1 MTYQPL
7 IKFANFLTTFVK
19 IILFTLTAVEILKKY
34 WGFDSFRKQQED
46 IVQSAINGR
55 DTFALLPTGGGKSIC
70 FQVPGIAREG
80 ICLVISPL
88 IALMQDQVKNLK
100 SKGLKAA
107 AITSGMSRREIDIIL
122 DNAKFG
128 ALDFLYVSPERLKT
142 DIFLVRFRQMKISLI
157 AIDEAHCISQW
168 GHDFRP
174 PYLEV
179 YKLRD
184 IHPDVPMIA
193 VTATATKEVREDII
207 QQLQMRNTNY
217 FEGDFTRDNISYEVY
232 AVENKRNAILKA
244 CQRFSGSTGI
254 IYCQTR
260 RETKEVTKLLIAHN
274 FSAGVYHGGMPGEER
289 KKKLEAW
296 LNNEIR
302 IVVATN
308 AFGMGIDKPDVRFVL
323 HYEIPNN
330 LEAYFQEA
338 GRSGRDGKASRNM
351 AFYTEVDLIK
361 MQQRIEQQ
369 FPPIDFIKTVYRAL
383 CNHFSIAI
391 GSGANESYGLDIREL
406 IKKYDFDAVTTYNA
420 LKILELNGSIL
431 FNEAVFHPTKLKF
444 IVSNKTLYNFQ
455 LKNEQYDPLIS
466 FLSRSN
472 PGIFSNYYEVNEA
485 RIAQQLKKSKLQI
498 HKDLKYIEKQGLADI
513 TWQSELPQV
522 TLLHERLPDEY
533 MQIDRK
539 VYQTRKEV
547 ATKKLQSMIDFV
559 QKPTCRSILL
569 LKYFGQEGKPCGK
582 CDVCLAGEKS
592 NYSSQELQ
600 HIVEDLIRDKGY
612 SLDEFLEEIKGVERH
627 HLAGILNWMMDE
639 DLITFKDG
647 VFMKAE

>member
-1 MTYQPL
+1 M
-7 IKFANFLTTFVK
+7 
-19 IILFTLTAVEILKKY
+19 TAVEILKKY

-80 ICLVISPL
+80 VCLVVSPL
-88 IALMQDQVKNLK
+88 IALMQDQVQNLK
-100 SKGLKAA
+100 SKGLNAA

-128 ALDFLYVSPERLKT
+128 GLDFLYVSPERLKT
-142 DIFLVRFRQMKISLI
+142 DIFISRFKQMQISLI

-174 PYLEV
+174 PYLEI
-179 YKLRD
+179 YKLRE

-193 VTATATKEVREDII
+193 VTATATKDVREDII
-207 QQLQMRNTNY
+207 EQLQMKNTNY
-217 FEGDFTRDNISYEVY
+217 FESDFERDNISYEVY

-244 CQRFSGSTGI
+244 CKRFSGSTGI
-254 IYCQTR
+254 VYCQTR
-260 RETKEVTKLLIAHN
+260 RETKEITKLLIAHN
-274 FSAGVYHGGMPGEER
+274 LSAGVYHGGMLGEER
-289 KKKLEAW
+289 EKKLKAW

-351 AFYTEVDLIK
+351 AFYSQVDLIK
-361 MQQRIEQQ
+361 MRQRIEQQ
-369 FPPIDFIKTVYRAL
+369 FPPIDFIKTIYRAL

-391 GSGANESYGLDIREL
+391 GSGANESYGLDIKEL
-406 IKKYDFDAVTTYNA
+406 VKKYDFEPLPTYNA
-420 LKILELNGSIL
+420 LKILELNGSIS
-431 FNEAVFHPTKLKF
+431 FNEAVFHPTKIKF

-472 PGIFSNYYEVNEA
+472 PGVFSNYYEVNEN
-485 RIAQQLKKSKLQI
+485 RIAQQLKKSKAQV
-498 HKDLKYIEKQGLADI
+498 HKELKYIEKQGLADI
-513 TWQSELPQV
+513 SWQSELPQV

-533 MQIDRK
+533 MRIDQK
-539 VYQTRKEV
+539 VYKTRKEV
-547 ATKKLQSMIDFV
+547 AFKKLESMLDFV
-559 QKPTCRSILL
+559 QQPICRSILL
-569 LKYFGQEGKPCGK
+569 LKYFGQEGKACGK
-582 CDVCLAGEKS
+582 CDVCLAEDKS

-600 HIVEDLIRDKGY
+600 NIIETLLHQEPQ
-612 SLDEFLEEIKGVERH
+612 SLDQFVNEIKGIQRQ
-627 HLAGILNWMMDE
+627 HLIGILNWMMDVN
-639 DLITFKDG
+639 LISYKDG
-647 VFMKAE
+647 VFFKPSK

>member
-1 MTYQPL
+1 M
-7 IKFANFLTTFVK
+7 
-19 IILFTLTAVEILKKY
+19 TAVEILKKY
-34 WGFDSFRKQQED
+34 WGFDTFRKQQED
-46 IVQSAINGR
+46 IVQSAINGH

-100 SKGLKAA
+100 SRGLKAA

-142 DIFLVRFRQMKISLI
+142 EIFIARFKQMKISLI

-174 PYLEV
+174 PYTEIH
-179 YKLRD
+179 KLRE
-184 IHPDVPMIA
+184 IHSDVPFIA
-193 VTATATKEVREDII
+193 VTATATDEVREDII
-207 QQLQMRNTNY
+207 TQLEMRNPNY
-217 FEGDFTRDNISYEVY
+217 FEGDFARENISYEVY

-244 CQRFSGSTGI
+244 CKRFMGSTGI

-260 RETKEVTKLLIAHN
+260 RETKEIARLLIAHN
-274 FSAGVYHGGMPGEER
+274 FSAGVYHGGMVGADR
-289 KKKLEAW
+289 NKKLEAW

-351 AFYTEVDLIK
+351 AFYTQIDLLR
-361 MQQRIEQQ
+361 MRQRLDNQ
-369 FPPIDFIKTVYRAL
+369 FPPIDYIKTVYRAL
-383 CNHFSIAI
+383 CNHFGIAI
-391 GSGANESYGLDIREL
+391 GSGANESYGLAIKDL
-406 IKKYDFDAVTTYNA
+406 VKKYDFDPLKTYNA

-444 IVSNKTLYNFQ
+444 IVGNKTLYNFQ
-455 LKNEQYDPLIS
+455 LKNDDYDPLIS
-466 FLSRSN
+466 YLSRSN
-472 PGIFSNYYEVNEA
+472 PGIFDNYYQLDET
-485 RIAQQLKKSKLQI
+485 RIGQKLRKSKAIIHNQLQ
-498 HKDLKYIEKQGLADI
+498 YIEKQGLADI
-513 TWQSELPQV
+513 SWQSELPQV
-522 TLLHERLPDEY
+522 TLLHERLPDDY
-533 MQIDRK
+533 MQIDKK
-539 VYQTRKEV
+539 VYQTRKDV
-547 ATKKLQSMIDFV
+547 AHKKLESMLNFV
-559 QKPTCRSILL
+559 QKPICRSILL
-569 LKYFGQEGKPCGK
+569 LNYFSQKGKPCGK
-582 CDVCLAGEKS
+582 CDVCLAEDKS
-592 NYSSQELQ
+592 NYSGEELQ
-600 HIVEDLIRDKGY
+600 RIINDLLDHKDF
-612 SLDEFLEEIKGVERH
+612 SLDDFLIEIKGVEKH
-627 HLAGILNWMMDE
+627 YLIGVLNWMMDE
-639 DLITFKDG
+639 DLIDFNAGMFSK
-647 VFMKAE
+647 E

>member
-1 MTYQPL
+1 M
-7 IKFANFLTTFVK
+7 
-19 IILFTLTAVEILKKY
+19 TAVEILKKY
-34 WGFDSFRKQQED
+34 WGFDSFRKQQEE
-46 IVQSAINGR
+46 IVQSAINGH

-88 IALMQDQVKNLK
+88 IALMQDQVKNLR
-100 SKGLKAA
+100 SRGLKAA

-128 ALDFLYVSPERLKT
+128 GLDFLYVSPERLKT
-142 DIFLVRFRQMKISLI
+142 DIFIARFKQMKISLI

-174 PYLEV
+174 PYLEI
-179 YKLRD
+179 YKLRE
-184 IHPDVPMIA
+184 IHSDVPIIA
-193 VTATATKEVREDII
+193 VTATATKEVRQDII
-207 QQLQMRNTNY
+207 EHLEMKNPNY

-244 CQRFSGSTGI
+244 CKRFSGNTGI
-254 IYCQTR
+254 VYCQTR
-260 RETKEVTKLLIAHN
+260 RETKEIARLLIAHN
-274 FSAGVYHGGMPGEER
+274 FSAGVYHGGMNGEER
-289 KKKLEAW
+289 DKKLNAW

-351 AFYTEVDLIK
+351 AFYTQVDLVK
-361 MQQRIEQQ
+361 MRQRIEKQ

-383 CNHFSIAI
+383 CNHFGIAI
-391 GSGANESYGLDIREL
+391 GSGANESYGLSIRDL
-406 IKKYDFDAVTTYNA
+406 VKKYDFDPVQTYNA

-455 LKNEQYDPLIS
+455 LKNKDYDPIIS
-466 FLSRSN
+466 YLSRSH
-472 PGIFSNYYEVNEA
+472 PGIFENYFQVDEA
-485 RIAQQLKKSKLQI
+485 RLSTKLKKSRSLI
-498 HKDLKYIEKQGLADI
+498 HKQLQYIEKQGLADI
-513 TWQSELPQV
+513 SWQSELPQV
-522 TLLHERLPDEY
+522 TLLHERLPDDY
-533 MQIDRK
+533 MQIDKK
-539 VYQTRKEV
+539 VYQIRKDV
-547 ATKKLQSMIDFV
+547 ANKKLESLIGFIQQPI
-559 QKPTCRSILL
+559 CRSILL
-569 LKYFGQEGKPCGK
+569 LKYFGQEGKACGK
-582 CDVCLAGEKS
+582 CDVCLAEERS
-592 NYSSQELQ
+592 NYSGEELQ
-600 HIVEDLIRDKGY
+600 EIIQQLLRTKSYSMEELIFE
-612 SLDEFLEEIKGVERH
+612 LKGVEKH
-627 HLAGILNWMMDE
+627 YLNGILNWMMDE
-639 DLITFKDG
+639 NLVHYEAG
-647 VFMKAE
+647 VFSQVD

>member
-1 MTYQPL
+1 
-7 IKFANFLTTFVK
+7 
-19 IILFTLTAVEILKKY
+19 LTAVEILKKY

-80 ICLVISPL
+80 VCLVVSPL
-88 IALMQDQVKNLK
+88 IALMQDQVQNLK
-100 SKGLKAA
+100 SKGLNAA

-128 ALDFLYVSPERLKT
+128 GLDFLYVSPERLKT
-142 DIFLVRFRQMKISLI
+142 DIFISRFKQMQISLI

-174 PYLEV
+174 PYLEI
-179 YKLRD
+179 YKLRE

-193 VTATATKEVREDII
+193 VTATATKDVREDII
-207 QQLQMRNTNY
+207 EQLQMKNTNY
-217 FEGDFTRDNISYEVY
+217 FESDFERDNISYEVY

-244 CQRFSGSTGI
+244 CKRFSGSTGI
-254 IYCQTR
+254 VYCQTR
-260 RETKEVTKLLIAHN
+260 RETKEITKLLIAHN
-274 FSAGVYHGGMPGEER
+274 LSAGVYHGGMLGEER
-289 KKKLEAW
+289 EKKLKAW

-351 AFYTEVDLIK
+351 AFYSQVDLIK
-361 MQQRIEQQ
+361 MRQRIEQQ
-369 FPPIDFIKTVYRAL
+369 FPPIDFIKTIYRAL

-391 GSGANESYGLDIREL
+391 GSGANESYGLDIKEL
-406 IKKYDFDAVTTYNA
+406 VKKYDFEPLPTYNA
-420 LKILELNGSIL
+420 LKILELNGSIS
-431 FNEAVFHPTKLKF
+431 FNEAVFHPTKIKF

-472 PGIFSNYYEVNEA
+472 PGVFSNYYEVNEN
-485 RIAQQLKKSKLQI
+485 RIAQQLKKSKAQV
-498 HKDLKYIEKQGLADI
+498 HKELKYIEKQGLADI
-513 TWQSELPQV
+513 SWQSELPQV

-533 MQIDRK
+533 MRIDQK
-539 VYQTRKEV
+539 VYKTRKEV
-547 ATKKLQSMIDFV
+547 AFKKLESMLDFV
-559 QKPTCRSILL
+559 QQPICRSILL
-569 LKYFGQEGKPCGK
+569 LKYFGQEGKACGK
-582 CDVCLAGEKS
+582 CDVCLAEDKS

-600 HIVEDLIRDKGY
+600 NIIETLLHQEPQ
-612 SLDEFLEEIKGVERH
+612 SLDQFVNEIKGIQRQ
-627 HLAGILNWMMDE
+627 HLIGILNWMMDVN
-639 DLITFKDG
+639 LISYKDG
-647 VFMKAE
+647 VFFKPSK

>member
-1 MTYQPL
+1 M
-7 IKFANFLTTFVK
+7 
-19 IILFTLTAVEILKKY
+19 TAVEILKKY
-34 WGFDSFRKQQED
+34 WGFDSFRKQQEE
-46 IVQSAINGR
+46 IVQSAINGH

-100 SKGLKAA
+100 SRGLNAA

-128 ALDFLYVSPERLKT
+128 GLDFLYVSPERLKT
-142 DIFLVRFRQMKISLI
+142 DIFIARFKQMKISLI

-174 PYLEV
+174 PYLEI
-179 YKLRD
+179 YKLRE
-184 IHPDVPMIA
+184 IHSDVPVIA
-193 VTATATKEVREDII
+193 VTATATDKVREDII
-207 QQLQMRNTNY
+207 EQLQLRNPNY
-217 FEGDFTRDNISYEVY
+217 FEGDFDRDNISYEVY

-244 CQRFSGSTGI
+244 CKRFSGSTGI
-254 IYCQTR
+254 VYCQTR
-260 RETKEVTKLLIAHN
+260 RETKEIARLLIAHK

-289 KKKLEAW
+289 KKKLDAW

-351 AFYTEVDLIK
+351 AFYSQVDLVR
-361 MQQRIEQQ
+361 MRQRIEQQ

-383 CNHFSIAI
+383 CNHFGIAI
-391 GSGANESYGLDIREL
+391 GSGANESYGLEIKDL
-406 IKKYDFDAVTTYNA
+406 VKKYNFDPLPTYNA

-444 IVSNKTLYNFQ
+444 IVSNKTLYSFQ
-455 LKNEQYDPLIS
+455 LKNEDYDPLIS
-466 FLSRSN
+466 YLSRSH
-472 PGIFSNYYEVNEA
+472 PGIFDNYYEVNET
-485 RIAQQLKKSKLQI
+485 RIAQQLKKTKATI
-498 HKDLKYIEKQGLADI
+498 HKQLQYIEKQGLADI
-513 TWQSELPQV
+513 SWQSELPQV
-522 TLLHERLPDEY
+522 TLLHERLPDDY
-533 MQIDRK
+533 MQIDKK
-539 VYQTRKEV
+539 VYQTRKDV
-547 ATKKLQSMIDFV
+547 AQKKLESMLNFV
-559 QKPTCRSILL
+559 QKPICRSILL
-569 LKYFGQEGKPCGK
+569 LEYFGQKGKPCGK
-582 CDVCLAGEKS
+582 CDVCLAEDKS
-592 NYSSQELQ
+592 NYSAGELQ
-600 HIVEDLIRDKGY
+600 EIINNLLYQKDF
-612 SLDEFLEEIKGVERH
+612 SLDDFLIEIKGVEKNY
-627 HLAGILNWMMDE
+627 LVGVLNWMMDE
-639 DLITFKDG
+639 NLIDFKDG
-647 VFMKAE
+647 FFLKSS

>member
-1 MTYQPL
+1 M
-7 IKFANFLTTFVK
+7 
-19 IILFTLTAVEILKKY
+19 TAVEILKKY

-46 IVQSAINGR
+46 IVQSVINGH

-80 ICLVISPL
+80 LCLVVSPL

-142 DIFLVRFRQMKISLI
+142 DIFIARFKQMKISLI

-174 PYLEV
+174 PYLEI
-179 YKLRD
+179 YKLRE
-184 IHPDVPMIA
+184 IHEDVPMIA
-193 VTATATKEVREDII
+193 VTATATEEVREDII
-207 QQLQMRNTNY
+207 EHLEMREPNY
-217 FEGDFTRDNISYEVY
+217 FEGNFARENISYEVY

-244 CQRFSGSTGI
+244 CKRFSGSTGI

-260 RETKEVTKLLIAHN
+260 RETKEVARLLIAHK
-274 FSAGVYHGGMPGEER
+274 FSAGIYHGGMTGEER
-289 KKKLEAW
+289 DKKLEAW
-296 LNNEIR
+296 LTNKIR

-351 AFYTEVDLIK
+351 AFYTEVDLYK
-361 MQQRIEQQ
+361 MRKRLDNQ

-391 GSGANESYGLDIREL
+391 GSGANESYGLDIKDL
-406 IKKYDFDAVTTYNA
+406 VSKYGFDPLPAYNA

-444 IVSNKTLYNFQ
+444 IVNNKTLYNFQ
-455 LKNEQYDPLIS
+455 LKNEKYDPIIS
-466 FLSRSN
+466 LLSRSN
-472 PGIFSNYYEVNEA
+472 PGIFSNYYKVNEA
-485 RIAQQLKKSKLQI
+485 KVAQQLKKSKTQI
-498 HKDLKYIEKQGLADI
+498 HKELQYLEKQGLVDI
-513 TWQSELPQV
+513 SWQSELPQV
-522 TLLHERLPDEY
+522 TLLHERLPDDY
-533 MQIDRK
+533 MQIDKK

-547 ATKKLQSMIDFV
+547 AFKKLESMLNFV
-559 QKPTCRSILL
+559 QEPICRSVLL
-569 LKYFGQEGKPCGK
+569 LKYFGQEGEPCGK
-582 CDVCLAGEKS
+582 CDICLAENKS
-592 NYSSQELQ
+592 NYSASELQ
-600 HIVEDLIRDKGY
+600 EIVNNLLAEKDF
-612 SLDEFLEEIKGVERH
+612 SLDEFLAEIEGVDRFY
-627 HLAGILNWMMDE
+627 LAGMLNWMLDV
-639 DLITFKDG
+639 DLIGYKGG
-647 VFMKAE
+647 VFFKEK

>member
-1 MTYQPL
+1 
-7 IKFANFLTTFVK
+7 
-19 IILFTLTAVEILKKY
+19 LTAVEILKKY
-34 WGFDSFRKQQED
+34 WGFDSFRKQQEE
-46 IVQSAINGR
+46 IVQSAINGH

-100 SKGLKAA
+100 SRGLNAA

-128 ALDFLYVSPERLKT
+128 GLDFLYVSPERLKT
-142 DIFLVRFRQMKISLI
+142 DIFIARFKQMKISLI

-174 PYLEV
+174 PYLEI
-179 YKLRD
+179 YKLRE
-184 IHPDVPMIA
+184 IHSDVPVIA
-193 VTATATKEVREDII
+193 VTATATDKVREDII
-207 QQLQMRNTNY
+207 EQLQLRNPNY
-217 FEGDFTRDNISYEVY
+217 FEGDFDRDNISYEVY

-244 CQRFSGSTGI
+244 CKRFSGSTGI
-254 IYCQTR
+254 VYCQTR
-260 RETKEVTKLLIAHN
+260 RETKEIARLLIAHK

-289 KKKLEAW
+289 KKKLDAW

-351 AFYTEVDLIK
+351 AFYSQVDLVR
-361 MQQRIEQQ
+361 MRQRIEQQ

-383 CNHFSIAI
+383 CNHFGIAI
-391 GSGANESYGLDIREL
+391 GSGANESYGLEIKDL
-406 IKKYDFDAVTTYNA
+406 VKKYNFDPLPTYNA

-444 IVSNKTLYNFQ
+444 IVSNKTLYSFQ
-455 LKNEQYDPLIS
+455 LKNEDYDPLIS
-466 FLSRSN
+466 YLSRSH
-472 PGIFSNYYEVNEA
+472 PGIFDNYYEVNET
-485 RIAQQLKKSKLQI
+485 RIAQQLKKTKATI
-498 HKDLKYIEKQGLADI
+498 HKQLQYIEKQGLADI
-513 TWQSELPQV
+513 SWQSELPQV
-522 TLLHERLPDEY
+522 TLLHERLPDDY
-533 MQIDRK
+533 MQIDKK
-539 VYQTRKEV
+539 VYQTRKDV
-547 ATKKLQSMIDFV
+547 AQKKLESMLNFV
-559 QKPTCRSILL
+559 QKPICRSILL
-569 LKYFGQEGKPCGK
+569 LEYFGQKGKPCGK
-582 CDVCLAGEKS
+582 CDVCLAEDKS
-592 NYSSQELQ
+592 NYSAGELQ
-600 HIVEDLIRDKGY
+600 EIINNLLYQKDF
-612 SLDEFLEEIKGVERH
+612 SLDDFLIEIKGVEKNY
-627 HLAGILNWMMDE
+627 LVGVLNWMMDE
-639 DLITFKDG
+639 NLIDFKDG
-647 VFMKAE
+647 FFLKSS

>member
-1 MTYQPL
+1 M
-7 IKFANFLTTFVK
+7 
-19 IILFTLTAVEILKKY
+19 TAVEILKKY
-34 WGFDSFRKQQED
+34 WGFESFRKQQED

-128 ALDFLYVSPERLKT
+128 GLDFLYVSPERLKT
-142 DIFLVRFRQMKISLI
+142 DIFLARFKQMQVSLI

-174 PYLEV
+174 PYLEI
-179 YKLRD
+179 YKLRE
-184 IHPDVPMIA
+184 IHPEVPMIA
-193 VTATATKEVREDII
+193 VTATATEEVRKDII
-207 QQLQMRNTNY
+207 EQLQMRNTNY
-217 FEGDFTRDNISYEVY
+217 FEGDFARDNISYEVY

-244 CQRFSGSTGI
+244 CKRFSGSTGI
-254 IYCQTR
+254 VYCQTR
-260 RETKEVTKLLIAHN
+260 RETKEIARLLIAHN
-274 FSAGVYHGGMPGEER
+274 LSAGVYHGGLPGEER
-289 KKKLEAW
+289 KKKLDAW
-296 LNNEIR
+296 LNNHIR
-302 IVVATN
+302 IIVATN

-351 AFYTEVDLIK
+351 AFYSQVDLVK
-361 MQQRIEQQ
+361 LRQRIAQQ

-391 GSGANESYGLDIREL
+391 GSGMNESYGLNIKEL
-406 IKKYDFDAVTTYNA
+406 VKKYDFEPLPTYNA
-420 LKILELNGSIL
+420 LKILQLNGSIL

-455 LKNEQYDPLIS
+455 LKNEEYDPLIS
-466 FLSRSN
+466 LISRSN

-485 RIAQQLKKSKLQI
+485 KIAQKLRKSTAQI
-498 HKDLKYIEKQGLADI
+498 HKELQYIEKQGLADI
-513 TWQSELPQV
+513 SWQSELPQV

-533 MQIDRK
+533 MRIDQK
-539 VYQTRKEV
+539 VYQTRKDV
-547 ATKKLQSMIDFV
+547 ALKKLESMLNFV
-559 QKPTCRSILL
+559 QEPICRSILL

-582 CDVCLAGEKS
+582 CDICLAEEKS
-592 NYSSQELQ
+592 NYSAEELQ
-600 HIVEDLIRDKGY
+600 GIIENLLEEKAFT
-612 SLDEFLEEIKGVERH
+612 LEEFLAELKGVERH
-627 HLAGILNWMMDE
+627 HLVGVLNWMLDVQ
-639 DLITFKDG
+639 LVQYKDG
-647 VFMKAE
+647 AFSK